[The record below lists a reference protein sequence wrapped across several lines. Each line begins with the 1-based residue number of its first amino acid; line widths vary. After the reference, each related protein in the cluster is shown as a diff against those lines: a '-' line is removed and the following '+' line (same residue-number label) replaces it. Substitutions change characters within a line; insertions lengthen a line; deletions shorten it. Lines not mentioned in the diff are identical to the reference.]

1 MYDSG
6 TNYVP
11 YFPTPTGGDSWNYI
25 NTPPENPDV
34 NKDVPRRRG
43 NVHWLDSDAWY
54 AGLEW
59 GVDPIS
65 AFVDRIKPWIN
76 DVNNPELEDGDV
88 IIGKDK
94 NGLEVVI
101 HANKLGDDVNKHAQ
115 QEAPK

>member
-1 MYDSG
+1 MKNQND
-6 TNYVP
+6 
-11 YFPTPTGGDSWNYI
+11 
-25 NTPPENPDV
+25 
-34 NKDVPRRRG
+34 RRP

-65 AFVDRIKPWIN
+65 AFVARLQPWIN
-76 DVNNPELEDGDV
+76 DPNTAELEDGDI
-88 IIGKDK
+88 IIGKDD

-101 HANKLGDDVNKHAQ
+101 HANRLADNPAKNEQ